1 MGFNFWTSFFF
12 DNHCFCFSSQHFVNN
27 YHVSYYYISLRLCYV
42 LYCLFQA
49 DEIPM
54 NQSSSRSR
62 ENDIESGRS
71 IWSETPVGAL
81 QEIAMNFG
89 TKVI

>member
-1 MGFNFWTSFFF
+1 MS
-12 DNHCFCFSSQHFVNN
+12 
-27 YHVSYYYISLRLCYV
+27 CYM
-42 LYCLFQA
+42 LYWYFKGE
-49 DEIPM
+49 EIPM

-62 ENDIESGRS
+62 DNDIESGRS

-81 QEIAMNFG
+81 QEIAMKFG